1 MDNPDCLVVHRFA
14 MDFSKAFDSVKHE
27 LLSNKLKKLP
37 LNPYMYITKNL
48 VLELFK
54 GQKTK
59 GTNATTLS
67 ATGNQLTKG
76 QILFKEALAVLS
88 FSTCFS
94 MILTSL

>member
-1 MDNPDCLVVHRFA
+1 MDNPDCLVVHLFA

-27 LLSNKLKKLP
+27 LLANKLKKLP
-37 LNPYMYITKNL
+37 LNPMYITKKL

-67 ATGNQLTKG
+67 VTGNQLTKG
-76 QILFKEALAVLS
+76 QFKEALAVLS
-88 FSTCFS
+88 FSTSLS